1 LTDCIIKVKQAD
13 SFIPIEPPRV
23 RTATLRSIIS
33 LTHDMAAFTFESD
46 GPADFLPGQYALLRK
61 RDGQVERAY
70 SMSNTRNEAG
80 LWEFVI
86 KQVPGGKFSTDIAA
100 QLDISDGMVLDG
112 PYGNAYLQVD
122 STRPVLCIA
131 GGAGLS
137 PMLSIL
143 RGAIRD
149 NRFKERPLSLFYGAR
164 TPMDL
169 CDATVLEDHV
179 VLGQRVQWVNALS
192 DAAPVGNKP
201 WDGPTGFIHTVVAA
215 QLANNLTNFEIY
227 LSGPPPMT
235 DAVQRMLLLDYRV
248 PSQQIHFDRFY

>member
-1 LTDCIIKVKQAD
+1 
-13 SFIPIEPPRV
+13 
-23 RTATLRSIIS
+23 
-33 LTHDMAAFTFESD
+33 
-46 GPADFLPGQYALLRK
+46 
-61 RDGQVERAY
+61 
-70 SMSNTRNEAG
+70 
-80 LWEFVI
+80 
-86 KQVPGGKFSTDIAA
+86 
-100 QLDISDGMVLDG
+100 
-112 PYGNAYLQVD
+112 
-122 STRPVLCIA
+122 
-131 GGAGLS
+131 
-137 PMLSIL
+137 MLSIL